1 MLSLDYSNS
10 CCLIFNKIQKAEKN
24 NTNTHRSK
32 NILNAFQGQLF
43 FKKGIFT
50 SSYFF
55 YKLRE
60 LIMLWVCK

>member
-1 MLSLDYSNS
+1 MISLDYSNS
-10 CCLIFNKIQKAEKN
+10 CLIFKKIQKVEKN

-50 SSYFF
+50 SSYFT
-55 YKLRE
+55 
-60 LIMLWVCK
+60 IGVS

>member
-10 CCLIFNKIQKAEKN
+10 CLIFKKIQKVEKN

-50 SSYFF
+50 SSYFTN
-55 YKLRE
+55 
-60 LIMLWVCK
+60 